1 MQLSLHSPKS
11 VQTWNQI
18 KSNWIIQTVHKCI
31 IFLTVLSLGLIAWRW
46 RTMPPLIPLW
56 YSKPWGSDQLAN
68 PFFIFILPL
77 GCLTLYGINTL
88 ISIYVTAEY
97 LVFTQIL
104 FLTSLLINFLA
115 FITLIKIL
123 FLVT

>member
-31 IFLTVLSLGLIAWRW
+31 ILLTVLSFGLIAWRW
-46 RTMPPLIPLW
+46 HTMPPLIPLW